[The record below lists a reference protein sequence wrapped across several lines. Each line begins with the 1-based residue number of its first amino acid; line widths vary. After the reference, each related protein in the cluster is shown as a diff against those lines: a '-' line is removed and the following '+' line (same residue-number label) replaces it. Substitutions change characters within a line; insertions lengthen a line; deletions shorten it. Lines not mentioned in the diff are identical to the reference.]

1 MDKEFWSES
10 RKQIN
15 ALIDAT
21 GTFGVED
28 SAIENLSTGKPA
40 FWSFCGNS
48 NGPAGTFFLTING
61 MGGIEAGKEDIRA
74 HFARNGRDV
83 DAEEWLDKLI
93 PLNRAAV
100 ADLMRAYQDCGSWRT
115 PEELAKRA
123 TARGWPKYR
132 VRGSLSQPVPAP
144 YAVGEVA

>member
-1 MDKEFWSES
+1 MDKFWTQA

-15 ALIDAT
+15 DLIDVT
-21 GTFGVED
+21 STFGVED
-28 SAIENLSTGKPA
+28 SAIENLSNGKPA

-48 NGPAGTFFLTING
+48 NGSAGTFFLTINS

-83 DAEEWLDKLI
+83 DAEEWLHHLI

-100 ADLMRAYQDCGSWRT
+100 TDLMRAYQDCGSWRT

-123 TARGWPKYR
+123 AARGWPQYR
-132 VRGSLSQPVPAP
+132 VRGALSAPVETIYP
-144 YAVGEVA
+144 VAAE